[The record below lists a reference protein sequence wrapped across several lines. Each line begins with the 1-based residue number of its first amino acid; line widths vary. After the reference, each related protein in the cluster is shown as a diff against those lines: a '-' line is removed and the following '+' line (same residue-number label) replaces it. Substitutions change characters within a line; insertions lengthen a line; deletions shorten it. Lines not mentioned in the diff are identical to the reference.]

1 MVVSF
6 IGGPLILMYLI
17 NFCMALFNQK
27 NLEIE
32 GEVDREVKQK
42 ILDQEQR

>member
-1 MVVSF
+1 
-6 IGGPLILMYLI
+6 
-17 NFCMALFNQK
+17 MALFNQK